1 MEEGNMSNKFTG
13 GGIMMYHD
21 TLSLSMQAL
30 LASVWVLIGN
40 IDSLIDSFNAAIWV
54 FYGLVFAGF
63 LIMRVT
69 HRDQPR
75 PYKVTT
81 RILCVLALIVV
92 TVVCDQ

>member
-1 MEEGNMSNKFTG
+1 MSNKFTG
-13 GGIMMYHD
+13 GGTIMYHD
-21 TLSLSMQAL
+21 TWSLSMQAL

-75 PYKVTT
+75 PYKVT
-81 RILCVLALIVV
+81 ILCTCVDIV
-92 TVVCDQ
+92 

>member
-1 MEEGNMSNKFTG
+1 MSNKFTG
-13 GGIMMYHD
+13 GGTIMYHD
-21 TLSLSMQAL
+21 TRSLSMQAL

-75 PYKVTT
+75 PYKVT
-81 RILCVLALIVV
+81 ILFTCVDMV
-92 TVVCDQ
+92 